1 MNTAEVNGA
10 QRADETFVIAK
21 TDEGYRVCSPLE
33 PGRQYVVTGLPDQPQ
48 CTCQEFA
55 SHDGDPEWLCQH
67 ILAVLKESIATQPAA
82 SPSTAAAG
90 SRGSSNPPAR
100 TAKAAQ
106 NGRNGESA
114 VMLLK
119 RSVSPDGRIDSLS
132 VEFSCPIGKDTPET
146 LKERAAK
153 ILALQ
158 ADIASGF
165 LKTNGNGASAKN
177 GNNGAANAV
186 AAQLLTVASMNG
198 RYGKRLFL
206 NVLVNGQVLKFFG
219 SEKQL
224 AEAVTAA
231 GYVSLADHLTDGFT
245 LNLPCRVVT
254 KPSQD
259 GKYVNIDQVLPAPRP
274 GQK

>member
-1 MNTAEVNGA
+1 MNTAEVTGA
-10 QRADETFVIAK
+10 QRAAETFVIAK

-55 SHDGDPEWLCQH
+55 SHDGDPQWLCPH
-67 ILAVLKESIATQPAA
+67 ILAVLKETEAA
-82 SPSTAAAG
+82 SQSPSTAPAG
-90 SRGSSNPPAR
+90 SRGSGNPPAR
-100 TAKAAQ
+100 TTKTAPSAK
-106 NGRNGESA
+106 NGESA

-132 VEFSCPIGKDTPET
+132 VEFSCPIGKETPET

-165 LKTNGNGASAKN
+165 LKTNGNGVSPRNGSA
-177 GNNGAANAV
+177 AATAV
-186 AAQLLTVASMNG
+186 AAQLLAVASMNG

-224 AEAVTAA
+224 AEAVTSA
-231 GYVSLADHLTDGFT
+231 GYANVADHLVDGFA

-259 GKYVNIDQVLPAPRP
+259 GKYVNIDQVLPAQAATP
-274 GQK
+274 K

>member
-1 MNTAEVNGA
+1 MNTTEIDRAKGAE
-10 QRADETFVIAK
+10 ETLVIAK
-21 TDEGYRVCSPLE
+21 ADEGFRVCSPLN
-33 PGRQYVVTGLPDQPQ
+33 PGKQYLVTGLPDQPQ

-55 SHDGDPEWLCQH
+55 SHDGDPEWLCAH
-67 ILAVLKESIATQPAA
+67 ILAVLKETGAPTQAQTNGATAP
-82 SPSTAAAG
+82 AG
-90 SRGSSNPPAR
+90 SRGSYGPPTTTTR
-100 TAKAAQ
+100 KVPGGK
-106 NGRNGESA
+106 NGDGA

-132 VEFSCPIGKDTPET
+132 VEFSCPIGKETPET
-146 LKERAAK
+146 LKQRAEK

-158 ADIASGF
+158 AEIAAGF
-165 LKTNGNGASAKN
+165 LKTNGNGAAKN
-177 GNNGAANAV
+177 GNGPVSAV
-186 AAQLLTVASMNG
+186 PGQLLAVASMNG

-224 AEAVTAA
+224 AEAVTSA
-231 GYVSLADHLTDGFT
+231 GYGSVAGHVADGYV

-259 GKYVNIDQVLPAPRP
+259 GKYINIEQVLPA
-274 GQK
+274 QK

>member
-1 MNTAEVNGA
+1 MKASETNGTSITS
-10 QRADETFVIAK
+10 ETFIIAA
-21 TDEGYRVCSPLE
+21 TDEGYRVCSALT
-33 PGRQYVVTGLPDQPQ
+33 PGRQYLVTGLPDQPQ
-48 CTCQEFA
+48 CTCQDFA
-55 SHDGDPEWLCQH
+55 SHDGDPQWLCEH
-67 ILAVLKESIATQPAA
+67 ILAVIKETEAA
-82 SPSTAAAG
+82 SQSQTGSTTATAG
-90 SRGSSNPPAR
+90 NGGSGNPPAR

-132 VEFSCPIGKDTPET
+132 VEFSCPIGKDTSEV

-165 LKTNGNGASAKN
+165 LKANGNGGAAKHAN
-177 GNNGAANAV
+177 AAANAV
-186 AAQLLTVASMNG
+186 AAQLLAVASMNG

-206 NVLVNGQVLKFFG
+206 NVMVNGQVLKFFG

-224 AEAVTAA
+224 ADAVTAA
-231 GYVSLADHLTDGFT
+231 GYESVAGHLTDGFT

-259 GKYVNIDQVLPAPRP
+259 GKYINIDQVLPAPRP
-274 GQK
+274 GQP